1 MTYIE
6 FFDKTIIEN
15 ICASLISPPDRVILI
30 GDRIKLLESHAERY
44 GKILKKRGYNVE
56 FICKSVNRNNMKNI
70 IAVLSSVVEKY
81 DDCVFELTGGDETFL
96 VAAGIISERY
106 KDRNIRMHRFN
117 IRSNTVGDLDF
128 NGETVYESKIPELT
142 VEENIQLYGGDV
154 IYGGTRPNS
163 TPVWKLDE
171 DFTDDI
177 DIMWDICRKNVRRWN
192 MQIGVFAI
200 AGELEKGGNPL
211 NVSVSTDDL
220 TERLEKRKLKYILDK
235 EITDALCSAGLADI
249 RDDGFELSV
258 SYKNAQVKK
267 CLTKAGQILEMKVY
281 ISALRARDK
290 DGAHTY
296 NDVRNGVCIDW
307 DGDIHTAPGKYDT
320 ENEIDVMM
328 MRGMIPV
335 FVSCKNGCVETEEL
349 YKLSAVAEKFGGEYA
364 KKVLIATA
372 LDERGSNADYLR
384 ERARDMNIRL
394 VEKIQDADDSELQRI
409 IRSFWSN

>member
-30 GDRIKLLESHAERY
+30 GDRINLLESHAERY

-70 IAVLSSVVEKY
+70 VSVFSAIVEEY

-106 KDRNIRMHRFN
+106 KDRNIGMHRFN

-154 IYGGTRPNS
+154 IYGDTRPNS
-163 TPVWKLDE
+163 TLVWKLDE

-177 DIMWDICRKNVRRWN
+177 DIMWNICRKNVRRWN

-200 AGELEKGGNPL
+200 ARELEKGGNPL
-211 NVSVSTDDL
+211 SVSVSTDDL

-267 CLTKAGQILEMKVY
+267 CLTKAGQILEMKIY

-296 NDVRNGVCIDW
+296 NDVQNGVCIDW
-307 DGDIHTAPGKYDT
+307 DGDVHTAPGKYNT

-364 KKVLIATA
+364 KKVLVATA

>member
-44 GKILKKRGYNVE
+44 GRILKKRGYNVE

-70 IAVLSSVVEKY
+70 ISVFSAIVEEY

-106 KDRNIRMHRFN
+106 KDRNIGMHRFN

-154 IYGGTRPNS
+154 IYGDTRPNS
-163 TPVWKLDE
+163 TLVWKLDE

-177 DIMWDICRKNVRRWN
+177 DIMWNICRKNVRRWN

-200 AGELEKGGNPL
+200 ARELEKGGNPL
-211 NVSVSTDDL
+211 SVSVSTDDL

-267 CLTKAGQILEMKVY
+267 CLTKAGQILEMKIY

-296 NDVRNGVCIDW
+296 NDVQNGVCIDW
-307 DGDIHTAPGKYDT
+307 DGDVHTAPGKYNT

-364 KKVLIATA
+364 KKVLVATA